1 MRARLE
7 GAMSRRRLRGWNPP
21 LENINAL
28 VASGGPRLLARSRE
42 LVVTNGYA
50 ANACEAFAANLVG
63 DGIKPSSLIGDADLR
78 DRVQRLWL
86 AWTDE
91 ADADGLT
98 DFYGL
103 QAMVAREM
111 FVAGECFVRLR
122 PRRAEDGL
130 PVPLQLQLLQSEM
143 LPFEKTETAANG
155 NRIRCGIEFDAIG
168 RRVAYHFRRRHPGD
182 STDQGG
188 PVIPETVRVP
198 AADVLHIYRPID
210 AGQIRGLPH
219 VAPAMVRLFLL
230 DQYDD
235 AELDRKKTAAM
246 FAGFITKTAPEEPM
260 MGEADADPDGAAIA
274 SLEPGTMQVLLPGED
289 VRFSSPADVGG
300 GYEAFQYRTLLAVSA
315 SLGLPYHL
323 VTGDVRQANYS
334 SLRAELVEFRRRVG
348 QLQHGVLV
356 HQLCRA
362 VWRRWLETAALS
374 GALDLDDPVAAR
386 PVQWIPPR
394 WDWVD
399 PLKDIQAQVLA
410 MEAGITS
417 RRKVVEGT
425 GYDIEEVDRENAADA
440 KRAAGSGPALPH
452 EPRRDPRRAGDA
464 RGAARSGRRREIRA
478 TASTRQPNRSE
489 SMASWYAI
497 RARATGAEVAIYDEI
512 GAYGVSAKGFLT
524 ELGAL
529 PEGTPVDLR
538 LNSPGGSVFDAVA
551 IHNALKRHEGNVTVW
566 IDGIAAS
573 AASYV
578 AMAGDEIV
586 MPENAFLMIHDPSG
600 LVMGTAGD
608 MRAMAEALEKVKGA
622 LVQGYAAKSGR
633 TPEEVSALMS
643 AETWLDA
650 ADALA
655 QGFADR
661 LIEPVRIAARFDIG
675 RFRNAP
681 PELAEAVE
689 GDGTD
694 AETVPDGNGSEDNA
708 ADIVGSDDDV
718 TPDADAAPRSE
729 TEGTDVAD
737 GRHPSG

>member
-7 GAMSRRRLRGWNPP
+7 GAMAKRRLRGWNPP

-63 DGIKPSSLIGDADLR
+63 DGIKPSSLITDAALR
-78 DRVQRLWL
+78 ERVQKLWL

-130 PVPLQLQLLQSEM
+130 LVPLQLQLLQSEM
-143 LPFEKTETAANG
+143 LPFEKTETDPNG
-155 NRIRCGIEFDAIG
+155 NPIRCGIEFDLIG

-182 STDQGG
+182 STDQRVAV
-188 PVIPETVRVP
+188 PDTVRVP
-198 AADVLHIYRPID
+198 AEEVLHIYRPID

-246 FAGFITKTAPEEPM
+246 FAGFITKTAPDDPM
-260 MGEADADPDGAAIA
+260 MGEGAADLDGAAIA

-289 VRFSSPADVGG
+289 VKFSSPADVGG

-334 SLRAELVEFRRRVG
+334 SLRAELVEFRRRIG
-348 QLQHGVLV
+348 QLQHGVMA
-356 HQLCRA
+356 HQLCRPI
-362 VWRRWLETAALS
+362 WRRWLETAVLS
-374 GALDLDDPVAAR
+374 GALDADPVVAR

-410 MEAGITS
+410 MEAGLTS
-417 RRKVVEGT
+417 RRKVVEAT
-425 GYDIEEVDRENAADA
+425 GYDIEEVDRENASDA
-440 KRAAGSGPALPH
+440 KRAADLGLTY
-452 EPRRDPRRAGDA
+452 RASPGETQ
-464 RGAARSGRRREIRA
+464 G
-478 TASTRQPNRSE
+478 
-489 SMASWYAI
+489 
-497 RARATGAEVAIYDEI
+497 ARATPVQEPNPNSSDGPSDSNPGA
-512 GAYGVSAKGFLT
+512 
-524 ELGAL
+524 
-529 PEGTPVDLR
+529 DLQQ
-538 LNSPGGSVFDAVA
+538 
-551 IHNALKRHEGNVTVW
+551 E
-566 IDGIAAS
+566 
-573 AASYV
+573 
-578 AMAGDEIV
+578 
-586 MPENAFLMIHDPSG
+586 
-600 LVMGTAGD
+600 
-608 MRAMAEALEKVKGA
+608 
-622 LVQGYAAKSGR
+622 
-633 TPEEVSALMS
+633 
-643 AETWLDA
+643 
-650 ADALA
+650 
-655 QGFADR
+655 
-661 LIEPVRIAARFDIG
+661 
-675 RFRNAP
+675 
-681 PELAEAVE
+681 
-689 GDGTD
+689 
-694 AETVPDGNGSEDNA
+694 
-708 ADIVGSDDDV
+708 
-718 TPDADAAPRSE
+718 
-729 TEGTDVAD
+729 
-737 GRHPSG
+737 

>member
-1 MRARLE
+1 MAFFDFFRRPKPGGPEAVRARLE
-7 GAMSRRRLRGWNPP
+7 GAMARRRLRGWNPP

-28 VASGGPRLLARSRE
+28 VASGGPRLLARARE

-63 DGIKPSSLIGDADLR
+63 DGIKPSSLIEDAGLR
-78 DRVQRLWL
+78 DRVQKLWL

-122 PRRAEDGL
+122 PRRPEDGL
-130 PVPLQLQLLQSEM
+130 TVPLQLQLLQSEM
-143 LPFEKTETAANG
+143 LPFEKTETAPNG

-182 STDQGG
+182 STDQRVAV
-188 PVIPETVRVP
+188 PDTVRVP
-198 AADVLHIYRPID
+198 AEDVLHIYRPID

-260 MGEADADPDGAAIA
+260 VGEGAADTEGAAIA

-334 SLRAELVEFRRRVG
+334 SLRAELVEFRRRIG
-348 QLQHGVLV
+348 QLQHGVIV
-356 HQLCRA
+356 HQFCRPIWARWMEMA
-362 VWRRWLETAALS
+362 VLS
-374 GALDLDDPVAAR
+374 GALDADPVTAR
-386 PVQWIPPR
+386 PAQWIPPR

-417 RRKVVEGT
+417 RRKVVEAT
-425 GYDIEEVDRENAADA
+425 GYDVEEVDRENAADA
-440 KRAAGSGPALPH
+440 KR
-452 EPRRDPRRAGDA
+452 
-464 RGAARSGRRREIRA
+464 
-478 TASTRQPNRSE
+478 TADLGLRYRTNPGETQG
-489 SMASWYAI
+489 
-497 RARATGAEVAIYDEI
+497 ARATP
-512 GAYGVSAKGFLT
+512 T
-524 ELGAL
+524 RL
-529 PEGTPVDLR
+529 PDPET
-538 LNSPGGSVFDAVA
+538 
-551 IHNALKRHEGNVTVW
+551 
-566 IDGIAAS
+566 DGS
-573 AASYV
+573 AA
-578 AMAGDEIV
+578 
-586 MPENAFLMIHDPSG
+586 
-600 LVMGTAGD
+600 
-608 MRAMAEALEKVKGA
+608 GA
-622 LVQGYAAKSGR
+622 Q
-633 TPEEVSALMS
+633 
-643 AETWLDA
+643 
-650 ADALA
+650 
-655 QGFADR
+655 
-661 LIEPVRIAARFDIG
+661 
-675 RFRNAP
+675 
-681 PELAEAVE
+681 
-689 GDGTD
+689 
-694 AETVPDGNGSEDNA
+694 SEQ
-708 ADIVGSDDDV
+708 
-718 TPDADAAPRSE
+718 E
-729 TEGTDVAD
+729 
-737 GRHPSG
+737 